1 MNIELLQSLS
11 VLYAEDEASLREE
24 VVESIRPFLKNV
36 LSAQNGQE
44 ALDIF
49 VQDPEAID
57 IIVTDIMMPKK
68 DGISFVDDVR
78 GIDKEIPIIYTTA
91 FSDSEYLQRTINQSV
106 SGYIV
111 KPIDI
116 EALLAAIEKASV
128 FVENKRLRRKLEE
141 INKEQERIIEEKT
154 KEIELKNKALIEQ
167 IHTDDLTGLANRR
180 SLLED
185 LEHSSSAL
193 VALVDIDSFR
203 TINELYGEE
212 SGNTILKEFAKLLS
226 KSIPECKHYRIG
238 GDVFAYMKENVGE
251 DIALCK
257 ENVEKLIQKCSQA
270 HFCIPSYN
278 IDIQIDIT
286 VGLSYGNEQI
296 LQKASMALKKAKE
309 MNERYLFYKE
319 EYNFNK
325 CYENDIRWGKIIK
338 NALAQDGIEVY
349 FQPVVDA
356 DKNVV
361 KYESLVRIEEGES
374 VYSPFEFLEISKKLK
389 LYPKITKIVIEKTL
403 KKLRTLN
410 KKVGF
415 NINLSIQDM
424 ENDEIVAFIES
435 KLFEYAKLARYVTFE
450 ILESE
455 NIQNYDK
462 ILGFIEKIKK
472 FDAKI
477 AIDDFGSGYSNFEYL
492 LKIAPDYIKID
503 GSLVKNIDNDKNARA
518 IVKTINSFA
527 KSLGAQT
534 VAEFVHSEE
543 IAQLLQQMG
552 VDYFQGYLFGKPSK
566 EIQDA

>member
-1 MNIELLQSLS
+1 MNIELLQSLR

-116 EALLAAIEKASV
+116 EALLVAIEKASV
-128 FVENKRLRRKLEE
+128 FVENKRLRRKLEQ

-185 LEHSSSAL
+185 LERSSSAL

-212 SGNTILKEFAKLLS
+212 SGNMILKEFAKLLS
-226 KSIPECKHYRIG
+226 ESIPECKHYRIG

-257 ENVEKLIQKCSQA
+257 ENVERLIQKCSQT

-309 MNERYLFYKE
+309 MNEPYLFYKE

-338 NALAQDGIEVY
+338 NALTQDGIEVY

-403 KKLRTLN
+403 KKLRSLN

-435 KLFEYAKLARYVTFE
+435 KLFEYAELARYVTFE

-462 ILGFIEKIKK
+462 ILEFIEKIKK

-518 IVKTINSFA
+518 IVKTINGFA

-543 IAQLLQQMG
+543 IAQLLQQMD